1 MLLIRFIDLFTLSHD
16 GKQNQQ
22 VGGMFMWLVA
32 LQVLFQYFD
41 VAMWYFEEN
50 SLGPK
55 RNE

>member
-22 VGGMFMWLVA
+22 VGGTFMWLVA